1 MWVSLAMK
9 LTGPPGRNERDER
22 MRKITTAW
30 ALMAVFLLGACAP
43 GMQESPGPVISV
55 PQLAERIEGGS
66 PPLILDVRSPGEYAR
81 GHIPGAVNIPHNE
94 LAARLVELPVE
105 KSAEVIV
112 YCHSG
117 PRAWQAEK
125 MLGER
130 GYSSVQDLSG
140 HWQAWQAAGLPG
152 E

>member
-1 MWVSLAMK
+1 MMK
-9 LTGPPGRNERDER
+9 
-22 MRKITTAW
+22 IFTAVW
-30 ALMAVFLLGACAP
+30 AFMAAFLLGACAP
-43 GMQESPGPVISV
+43 GMQESPGTGISV

-66 PPLILDVRSPGEYAR
+66 PPLILDVRSQGEYAR

-94 LAARLVELPVE
+94 LATRLAELPME
-105 KSAEVIV
+105 KSAEVVV

-125 MLGER
+125 LLQER
-130 GYSSVQDLSG
+130 GYSGVQDLSG
-140 HWQAWQAAGLPG
+140 QWLAWQAAGLPG